1 MRRRIDLAREG
12 LLETEDGGKES
23 DRGLESVDHAIV
35 RVLTFQASL
44 TMHPKAT
51 GPEIILL
58 ILQRRRRRP
67 PKGVALA
74 T

>member
-44 TMHPKAT
+44 TMHPT